1 MNKLILKSTFAIAI
15 IIFNVFLNPL
25 SIIVLANSS
34 EKIIYEE
41 TDIANHKLD
50 FCSTMIV
57 QNNEK
62 QIKSQINK
70 EINERVDVCETKISI
85 LSTTDSLNDV
95 TEDLIAEK
103 QQKEEKAR
111 LEAEAKAKAEAEAK
125 AKAEREEKL
134 AKFREDEI
142 YLLAAIIHCEA
153 RGESYEGQVAVGAV
167 VLNRVKSSKFPNTIK
182 DVIYQKGQFSP
193 VSSGTLDRV
202 LLNGNVSSSC
212 LSAAKDAIAG
222 SNPIGNCLYF
232 HRVNGDSGIII
243 GNHVFKETW

>member
-1 MNKLILKSTFAIAI
+1 MNKKLFQFFFAIAI

-25 SIIVLANSS
+25 SMIVLANNSD
-34 EKIIYEE
+34 KVIYEE
-41 TDIANHKLD
+41 SNIADHKLD

-57 QNNEK
+57 KNDEE
-62 QIKSQINK
+62 QIKNQINK
-70 EINERVDVCETKISI
+70 EINERVDICETKSSIS
-85 LSTTDSLNDV
+85 STTNLLNDV
-95 TEDLIAEK
+95 TKDLIAEK
-103 QQKEEKAR
+103 QQKEEQAR

-125 AKAEREEKL
+125 TKAEREAKL
-134 AKFREDEI
+134 AEFREDEI

-167 VLNRVKSSKFPNTIK
+167 VLNRVNSSLFPNTIK

-193 VSSGTLDRV
+193 VGSGTLDRV

-243 GNHVFKETW
+243 GNHVFRETY